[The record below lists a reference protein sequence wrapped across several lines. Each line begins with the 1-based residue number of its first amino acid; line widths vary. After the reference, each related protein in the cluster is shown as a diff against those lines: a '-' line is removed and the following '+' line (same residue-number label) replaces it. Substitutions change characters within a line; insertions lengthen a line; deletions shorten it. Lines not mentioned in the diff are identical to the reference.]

1 MTHDEI
7 EFLISQHFDGTL
19 DAAEAV
25 KLRAILDS
33 DASAQQLFAEH
44 ERLDRVLKASKIDL
58 GIDQEWLTAEIA
70 GHIDEAQSQTYK
82 IGGWS
87 MFSRLAV
94 AATVMVG
101 VGLGA
106 LLLTRNSPQPT
117 QPTLA
122 KTVEVSVPDPAK
134 TDAVAVAD
142 VTVGVP
148 SNMTPAMMS
157 ALFLA
162 DQRHGGRSGRVVIQP
177 AGQPRNEL
185 PFE

>member
-19 DAAEAV
+19 DAAEAQ

-33 DASAQQLFAEH
+33 DPAARVLFEEH
-44 ERLDRVLKASKIDL
+44 GRLDRALRASRVDL
-58 GIDQEWLTAEIA
+58 GIDAEWLTAEIA
-70 GHIDEAQSQTYK
+70 GHIDEAQARPYR

-87 MFSRLAV
+87 VFARIAV
-94 AATVMVG
+94 AATVMVCLG
-101 VGLGA
+101 VGA
-106 LLLTRNSPQPT
+106 LLLTRDRPQPAL
-117 QPTLA
+117 PTLA
-122 KTVEVSVPDPAK
+122 RTVEVTLPDPAR
-134 TDAVAVAD
+134 TDRLVVAN
-142 VTVGVP
+142 VTVGIP

-162 DQRHGGRSGRVVIQP
+162 DQRHGGGRVVIEP
-177 AGQPRNEL
+177 AGEPRYDH